1 MTINNYMKK
10 NILKKLFI
18 KLSKVLGYEIID
30 QSDFSSPTLEKQLNE
45 NLSIINEKS
54 IILPLGEVK
63 ITKKVSSVLIIF
75 RTNTDVE
82 IWDQN
87 KRRLFEQPKI
97 EYSLKALN
105 SLIRSVNFSKKKYPN
120 IKFKTIIVDDK
131 SKEENLNKLKKL
143 IDGSG
148 LDIGITPLNHDK
160 YNDIIKQQKNDQT
173 FSNLASLLQSFE
185 LGKEYGE
192 DLVFFVEDDY
202 LHFEPMMEEM
212 IASYERIASQVNEDI
227 FMCPADYPY
236 LYMNNEKTNILIG
249 NKRHWR
255 TINQTLCTFMTT
267 KSLINKYWENF
278 YNTCL
283 DRHEPFEKYLNDIY
297 KKEFCISPI
306 KSLSLHLTNVN
317 SSYGLSPF
325 IDYKK
330 LWDENDI
337 TNA

>member
-1 MTINNYMKK
+1 MKK
-10 NILKKLFI
+10 NIIKRLFI
-18 KLSKVLGYEIID
+18 KLSKILGYEIID
-30 QSDFSSPTLEKQLNE
+30 QSDFKSPTLEKELNE
-45 NLSIINEKS
+45 DLSVINEKS
-54 IILPLGEVK
+54 IVLPLGEVE
-63 ITKKVSSVLIIF
+63 ITKKVSSVMIIF
-75 RTNTDVE
+75 RTNTDIE

-97 EYSLKALN
+97 EYSSRALI
-105 SLIRSVNFSKKKYPN
+105 SLIKSVNFSRTKYPN

-131 SKEENLNKLKKL
+131 SKDENLNKLKKL

-148 LDIGITPLNHDK
+148 LDMSITHLNHDK
-160 YNDIIKQQKNDQT
+160 YKDTIKQQKNSQT

-185 LGKEYGE
+185 LGKEHGE

-212 IASYERIASQVNEDI
+212 IASYERIASQVNKDI

-267 KSLINKYWENF
+267 KFLLDKYWDNF

-283 DRHEPFEKYLNDIY
+283 DRNDPFEKHLNKIY
-297 KKEFCISPI
+297 TKEFCISPL

-325 IDYKK
+325 INYKK
-330 LWDENDI
+330 LWDENEL
-337 TNA
+337 

>member
-1 MTINNYMKK
+1 MKK
-10 NILKKLFI
+10 SIIKKIFI
-18 KLSKVLGYEIID
+18 KISKFLGYEIID
-30 QSDFSSPTLEKQLNE
+30 QNDFSSPTLEKELNE
-45 NLSIINEKS
+45 DLSTINEKS
-54 IILPLGEVK
+54 IVLPLGEVK
-63 ITKKVSSVLIIF
+63 ITKKISSVTIIF
-75 RTNTDVE
+75 RTNTDIE

-87 KRRLFEQPKI
+87 KKRLFEEPKI
-97 EYSLKALN
+97 EYSLRALN
-105 SLIRSVNFSKKKYPN
+105 SLINSINFSKNKYPS

-131 SKEENLNKLKKL
+131 SNDENLNKIKKQ
-143 IDGSG
+143 ISESR
-148 LDIGITPLNHDK
+148 LDISIISLDHKK
-160 YNDIIKQQKNDQT
+160 YKDIIKKQKNDQT

-185 LGKEYGE
+185 LGKEHGE

-212 IASYERIASQVNEDI
+212 IASYERIASQVNQDI

-236 LYMNNEKTNILIG
+236 LYMNNEKTNIMIG

-267 KSLINKYWENF
+267 KFLLNKYWNNF

-283 DRHEPFEKYLNDIY
+283 DRNDPFEKHLNEIY
-297 KKEFCISPI
+297 TKEFCISPL

-330 LWDENDI
+330 LWDENS
-337 TNA
+337 

>member
-1 MTINNYMKK
+1 MKK
-10 NILKKLFI
+10 NIIKKLFI
-18 KLSKVLGYEIID
+18 KISKALGYEIID
-30 QSDFSSPTLEKQLNE
+30 QNDFNSPTLQKELNE
-45 NLSIINEKS
+45 DLSIINQKS
-54 IILPLGEVK
+54 IVLPLGEVK
-63 ITKKVSSVLIIF
+63 ITKKINSVLIIF

-97 EYSLKALN
+97 KYSLKALN
-105 SLIRSVNFSKKKYPN
+105 SLIKSVNFSKTKYPN
-120 IKFKTIIVDDK
+120 IKFKMIIVDDK
-131 SKEENLNKLKKL
+131 SKEENLNKLKNL

-148 LDIGITPLNHDK
+148 LDISITPLNHDK
-160 YNDIIKQQKNDQT
+160 YKDTIKQQKNDQT

-185 LGKEYGE
+185 LGKEHGK
-192 DLVFFVEDDY
+192 DLVFFIEDDY

-212 IASYERIASQVNEDI
+212 IASYERIASQVNKDI

-255 TINQTLCTFMTT
+255 TINQTLCTFLTT
-267 KSLINKYWENF
+267 KSFLDKYWDNF

-283 DRHEPFEKYLNDIY
+283 DRNNPFEKHLNEIY
-297 KKEFCISPI
+297 TKEFCISPL

-330 LWDENDI
+330 LWEEN
-337 TNA
+337 

>member
-1 MTINNYMKK
+1 MKK
-10 NILKKLFI
+10 NIIKKIFI
-18 KLSKVLGYEIID
+18 KLSKLLGYEIID
-30 QSDFSSPTLEKQLNE
+30 QSDFISPTLGKSLNKD
-45 NLSIINEKS
+45 LSFINEKS
-54 IILPLGEVK
+54 IVLPLGEVK
-63 ITKKVSSVLIIF
+63 ITKKISSVLIIF

-87 KRRLFEQPKI
+87 KKRLFEQPKI
-97 EYSLKALN
+97 EYSLRALN
-105 SLIRSVNFSKKKYPN
+105 SLIKSVNFSKTKYPS

-131 SKEENLNKLKKL
+131 SKEENLNKIKKL

-148 LDIGITPLNHDK
+148 LDISITSLNHNK
-160 YNDIIKQQKNDQT
+160 YKNTIKQQKNDQT

-185 LGKEYGE
+185 LGKKHGE

-212 IASYERIASQVNEDI
+212 IASYERIASQVNKDI

-236 LYMNNEKTNILIG
+236 LYMNSEKTNILIG

-255 TINQTLCTFMTT
+255 TVNQTLCTFMTT
-267 KSLINKYWENF
+267 KVLLDKYWDNF

-283 DRHEPFEKYLNDIY
+283 DRNNPFEKYLNEIY
-297 KKEFCISPI
+297 IKEFCISPL
-306 KSLSLHLTNVN
+306 KSLSLHLTNIN

-325 IDYKK
+325 INYKK
-330 LWDENDI
+330 LWDENEI
-337 TNA
+337 

>member
-1 MTINNYMKK
+1 MKK
-10 NILKKLFI
+10 SIIKKLFI

-45 NLSIINEKS
+45 DLSIINEKS

-63 ITKKVSSVLIIF
+63 ITKKVNSVLIIF

-105 SLIRSVNFSKKKYPN
+105 SLIKSVNFSKTKYPN

-148 LDIGITPLNHDK
+148 LDISITPLNHEKYKDK
-160 YNDIIKQQKNDQT
+160 IKQQKNDQT

-185 LGKEYGE
+185 LGKEHGE
-192 DLVFFVEDDY
+192 DLVFFIEDDY
-202 LHFEPMMEEM
+202 LHFEPMMEEL
-212 IASYERIASQVNEDI
+212 IASYERIASQVNKDI

-255 TINQTLCTFMTT
+255 TINQTLCTFLTT
-267 KSLINKYWENF
+267 KSLLDKYWDNF

-283 DRHEPFEKYLNDIY
+283 DRNEPFEKHLNEIY
-297 KKEFCISPI
+297 TKEFCISPL

-330 LWDENDI
+330 LWEEN
-337 TNA
+337 